1 MKRAFLIFS
10 LVLATALAGCNSND
24 DPNDPAPIEETGG
37 GTGGETGGETGG
49 MDGSASTILNSI
61 AYYSHT

>member
-49 MDGSASTILNSI
+49 MDGSASTILNFI
-61 AYYSHT
+61 A